1 MVAGFLV
8 HTVKGI
14 TVVTVQLNKIQ
25 AIATLTALDSSL
37 REVEWSEVFGPS
49 EIAATLR
56 ETIDIVKDALDKDA
70 LEVQS

>member
-1 MVAGFLV
+1 M
-8 HTVKGI
+8 I
-14 TVVTVQLNKIQ
+14 TIQLNKFQ

-49 EIAATLR
+49 EVAETLR
-56 ETIDIVKDALDKDA
+56 QAIDIVKNALDKDA

>member
-1 MVAGFLV
+1 MV
-8 HTVKGI
+8 TI
-14 TVVTVQLNKIQ
+14 QLNKIQ

-56 ETIDIVKDALDKDA
+56 ETIEIVKDA

>member
-1 MVAGFLV
+1 M
-8 HTVKGI
+8 
-14 TVVTVQLNKIQ
+14 VTVQLNKIQ
-25 AIATLTALDSSL
+25 AVATLTALDASL

-56 ETIDIVKDALDKDA
+56 ETIHIVNAA